1 MNKQEDKEKF
11 SICGLWVG
19 PEGRVYLSIKDG
31 NDRKEISVP
40 FESYLWLEEKLVP
53 NDVGVE
59 KLSGEAPLNRLIRF
73 SDIQAHQRF
82 VNIYG
87 KGSDIENIDSFE
99 NQYLLE
105 HHERLFLGMHF
116 NELRRCQCD
125 IETAC
130 SIAGSF
136 SDPHRPEDR
145 ILAIGLK
152 TATLSDYLVLEDFSD
167 EAEIA
172 LLQNFNKV
180 LQDLDPD
187 IIEGHNIFKFDLDYL
202 RVRSQRLGVPLA
214 WGRFGQMANFRN
226 SRFKIAERWV
236 DFPRY
241 EIPGRAVFDTYL
253 MIQIYDVTKREL
265 HSYGLKSV
273 AVALGISDPEN
284 GERTYIEGNKI
295 HHTFNEDRSC
305 FIAYLEDDLRE
316 TKALSDFLLPT
327 YFAQVKSFPMS
338 LQEAILRGS
347 ANKVDLL
354 FLEKYFHA
362 REGLPKPSNVN
373 PFAGGFTKSY
383 EFGVFKHVLHFDVAS
398 LYPSLL
404 AFLGQNPKTDTL
416 GCFIPLLK
424 ELRNYR
430 LEYKKLA
437 RESLDESLKREY
449 EARQTSY
456 KILINSFYG
465 YLGFVGAR
473 FADGEL
479 AAMVTAK
486 GRELLQTLISKFQDL
501 GCVVLEADT
510 DGIYLS
516 TDEYFKDPQLLLQK
530 VSTVMPEGVELEFDG
545 AYEAMFSYK
554 AKNYALF
561 DGEEVIIK
569 GSALRS
575 RGMEP
580 FLKELTDTL
589 IKTLLGVSDEDLK
602 LLIDRIRNDIE
613 LGSISIGYLAKSER
627 LSQNPWIYKRMVEG
641 TKKPRRASLE
651 VALKMT
657 PIPKMGDK
665 VFYYITL
672 GEKSR
677 LPDWQQAR
685 SVDQFDAE
693 KFPYDKKYYLK
704 KLEDW
709 YKRYKDFIE

>member
-1 MNKQEDKEKF
+1 MNKQEDKEKN
-11 SICGLWVG
+11 SICGIWAG
-19 PEGRVYLSIKDG
+19 PEGRVYLSLKDG
-31 NDRKEISVP
+31 NGRKEISVP
-40 FESYLWLEEKLVP
+40 FASYLWLEEKLLP
-53 NDVGVE
+53 QE
-59 KLSGEAPLNRLIRF
+59 AEFETLSGVGPLNRLVRF
-73 SDIQAHQRF
+73 PDIQTHQRF
-82 VNIYG
+82 LNIYG

-105 HHERLFLGMHF
+105 HQERLFLGMHF
-116 NELRRCQCD
+116 DELRRCQCD

-130 SIAGSF
+130 SVPGGF

-152 TATLSDYLVLEDFSD
+152 TATLSDYLVLEEFTD
-167 EAEIA
+167 EAETA
-172 LLQNFNKV
+172 LLLNFNKV

-187 IIEGHNIFKFDLDYL
+187 IIEGHNIFKFDLEYL

-214 WGRFGQMANFRN
+214 WGRFGQLANFRN
-226 SRFKIAERWV
+226 SRFKIAERTL
-236 DFPRY
+236 DYPRY
-241 EIPGRAVFDTYL
+241 EIPGRAIFDTYL
-253 MIQIYDVTKREL
+253 MIQLYDVTKREL

-273 AVALGISDPEN
+273 AIALGISNPHN
-284 GERTYIEGNKI
+284 GERTYLEGNDI
-295 HHTFNEDRSC
+295 HNTFNQDRSR

-327 YFAQVKSFPMS
+327 YFAQVKSFPMT

-362 REGLPKPSNVN
+362 KESLPKPITVN
-373 PFAGGFTKSY
+373 PFAGGFTKTY
-383 EFGVFKHVLHFDVAS
+383 EFGVFKNVLHFDVAS

-404 AFLGQNPKTDTL
+404 TVLGQNPTNDTL
-416 GCFIPLLK
+416 ACFIPLLT
-424 ELRNYR
+424 ELRAYR

-437 RESLDESLKREY
+437 RESSDESLKREY

-465 YLGFVGAR
+465 YLGFAGAR

-479 AAMVTAK
+479 AALVTAK
-486 GRELLQTLISKFQDL
+486 GRELLQTLIAKFQDL
-501 GCVVLEADT
+501 GCIVLEADT

-516 TDEYFKDPQLLLQK
+516 TEEYFKDPQLLLQK
-530 VSTVMPEGVELEFDG
+530 VSTVMPQGVELEYDG
-545 AYEAMFSYK
+545 SYEAMFSYK

-561 DGEEVIIK
+561 DGKEVIIK

-589 IKTLLGVSDEDLK
+589 IKHLLGQVVQDPKS
-602 LLIDRIRNDIE
+602 LLERIRSGIE
-613 LGSISIGYLAKSER
+613 QGIMEISYLAKNER
-627 LSQNPWIYKRMVEG
+627 LSQNPWVYKRLIEG
-641 TKKPRRASLE
+641 TKKPRRAALE

-657 PIPKMGDK
+657 PVPKTGDK
-665 VFYYITL
+665 VFYYIAQ

-685 SVDQFDAE
+685 SIDQYDPE
-693 KFPYDKKYYLK
+693 KLPFDKKYYLK

-709 YKRYKDFIE
+709 YKRYKEFIN